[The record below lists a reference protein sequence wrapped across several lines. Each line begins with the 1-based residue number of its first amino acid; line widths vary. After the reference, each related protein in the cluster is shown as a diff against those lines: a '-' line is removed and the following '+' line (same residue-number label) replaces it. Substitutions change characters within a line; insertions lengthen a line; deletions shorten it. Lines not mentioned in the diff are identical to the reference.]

1 MNSVPE
7 IPMDSSEPRPDR
19 FAGTGWQAW
28 LRVRFQ
34 AARPM
39 FFTASILPVVLGTV
53 WGYRISGTLDGL
65 AALLALAAVIC
76 VHGGANVIN
85 DVYDDAVGSDR
96 DNRGRIFPYTGG
108 SRFIQNGVLSAEEM
122 AAWGRQLLLAGFG
135 FGILLVVFHGLTV
148 LALGL
153 IGLAL
158 AVAYSMPPLRLSDRG
173 LGEVAVAIGFG
184 VLPVVGAAWLQTSR
198 FEAGALLLSLPPSCW
213 IANVLLINEIPDAA
227 ADRAAGRRN
236 WVVRYGIDRASWIYL
251 ALNVAAAAVAGG
263 MLLCGLVNC
272 WAALGPL
279 LLLFLAIPAAR
290 SLRHHDASQVK
301 PVIQITLAI
310 HSLGSLWLAGWLAAT
325 PLS

>member
-1 MNSVPE
+1 MNALPE
-7 IPMDSSEPRPDR
+7 RLMDTSEPQPGR
-19 FAGTGWQAW
+19 FAGTGWRAW
-28 LRVRFQ
+28 LAVRFW

-39 FFTASILPVVLGTV
+39 FFTASILPVVLGTM
-53 WGYRISGTLDGL
+53 WGYRMSGTLDGL
-65 AALLALAAVIC
+65 AVLLALAAVIC
-76 VHGGANVIN
+76 VHGGANVLN

-96 DNRGRIFPYTGG
+96 DNRERIFPYTGG
-108 SRFIQNGVLSAEEM
+108 SRFIQNGVLTSGEM
-122 AAWGRQLLLAGFG
+122 AAWGRQLLLTGFG
-135 FGILLVVFHGLTV
+135 FGALLVALHGLTV
-148 LALGL
+148 LTLGL

-173 LGEVAVAIGFG
+173 LGEIAVAIGFG
-184 VLPVVGAAWLQTSR
+184 ILPVVGAAWLQTGG
-198 FEAGALLLSLPPSCW
+198 FDAGALLLSLPPSCW

-236 WVVRYGIDRASWIYL
+236 WVVRYGIDRAAWIYL
-251 ALNVAAAAVAGG
+251 ALNVAAAVVAGG
-263 MLLCGLVNC
+263 MLLCGMVNC

-290 SLRHHDASQVK
+290 SLRHQDSAQVK

-325 PLS
+325 PLN